1 MRHLEL
7 TTKWLSSKQQLITGV
22 SKDDVNVDYF
32 GQIPGTK
39 RIDFRVEWERSVEVD
54 SSKKLE
60 EALIALRMKV
70 EEVAENGFNTPTSF
84 TPQELKWVINVA
96 SGLLTEGNGMY
107 SKVFLKIQN
116 ILGEI
121 ADVLNMRTVALMIGL
136 GEKWFNSRSA
146 GN

>member
-1 MRHLEL
+1 
-7 TTKWLSSKQQLITGV
+7 
-22 SKDDVNVDYF
+22 
-32 GQIPGTK
+32 
-39 RIDFRVEWERSVEVD
+39 
-54 SSKKLE
+54 
-60 EALIALRMKV
+60 MKV